1 MKIIRGKR
9 TEGSREGD
17 MLLEPSIKQDSTASE
32 KAAGER
38 RAQQSSACFCEFMDS
53 LVAFYGSMSKEE
65 EQSK

>member
-17 MLLEPSIKQDSTASE
+17 MLLEPSIKQDSGQDRV
-32 KAAGER
+32 GER
-38 RAQQSSACFCEFMDS
+38 RAQQSFACFCEFMDS
-53 LVAFYGSMSKEE
+53 LVAFYGSMSKEK